1 MGLTEPRNFAPLD
14 PDRLE
19 QSGNPLIGRVVQ
31 VWNRIGSTNDAALH
45 AAKTAA
51 NAGLVIF
58 AEEQTSGRGR
68 RGRVWLAPPR
78 ASILMSVV
86 LFPPAPLAD
95 PAALVTLAAVAVAS
109 AVEPFA
115 RTRIGIKWP
124 NDLYAS
130 GKKLGGILVER
141 AVGTVIGIGLN
152 IHVAPPETG
161 EVAASCLDDLAGEVI
176 DRTSVALAILRALES
191 RYQSLLDDGLAELV
205 DEWRR
210 RAILIGETVV
220 VDTAQ
225 SQHRGTLVAADP
237 LDGLALRLETGSALT
252 LAPRDVQQLRRG

>member
-1 MGLTEPRNFAPLD
+1 MERSDFAPLD

-19 QSGNPLIGRVVQ
+19 QSGNRLIGRTVQ

-51 NAGLVIF
+51 NAGLVVL

-68 RGRVWLAPPR
+68 RGRVWMAPPR

-86 LFPPAPLAD
+86 LFPPAPLSD

-130 GKKLGGILVER
+130 SRKLGGILVER
-141 AVGTVIGIGLN
+141 TLGTVIGIGLN
-152 IHVAPPETG
+152 VNVAPPDTG
-161 EVAASCLDDLAGEVI
+161 DVSAGCLDDLAGEI
-176 DRTSVALAILRALES
+176 TDRTAVALAILRELES
-191 RYQSLLDDGLAELV
+191 RYQTLIEDGLSGLV

-210 RAILIGETVV
+210 RATLIGETVV

-225 SQHRGTLVAADP
+225 TQHRGTLVAADP

-252 LAPRDVQQLRRG
+252 LAPGDVQQLRRG